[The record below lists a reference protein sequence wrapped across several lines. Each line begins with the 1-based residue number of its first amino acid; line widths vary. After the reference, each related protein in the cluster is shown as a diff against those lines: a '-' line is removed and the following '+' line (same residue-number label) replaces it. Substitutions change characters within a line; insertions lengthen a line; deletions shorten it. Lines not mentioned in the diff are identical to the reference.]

1 VLSAE
6 AAVCTECGI
15 VHMEGSPGPAD
26 LGECGACGGR
36 LEEVEVD
43 DLVGL

>member
-1 VLSAE
+1 MLSAE

-26 LGECGACGGR
+26 VETCGACGGA
-36 LEEVEVD
+36 LAEVEVD